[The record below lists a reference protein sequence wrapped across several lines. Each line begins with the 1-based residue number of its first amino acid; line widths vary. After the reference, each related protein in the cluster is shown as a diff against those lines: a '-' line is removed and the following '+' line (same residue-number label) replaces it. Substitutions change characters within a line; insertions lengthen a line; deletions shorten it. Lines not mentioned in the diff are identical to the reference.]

1 MLGRGNTGA
10 ALGSEAVDAEFWA
23 LICQD
28 EEWLNTEFDAVVG
41 NAEETPTH
49 PPRHLPADMANRHG
63 AGPTR
68 WAPGGRPTVAR
79 RDTAGQALAE
89 GARPASA
96 PMRADTPT
104 QEATGRRDGDV
115 IEQVKDVDQ
124 RVATTSRLHR
134 LNPRCGQPR

>member
-28 EEWLNTEFDAVVG
+28 EEWLNTEFGAVVS

-63 AGPTR
+63 ACPTR
-68 WAPGGRPTVAR
+68 WAPGGGRPWR
-79 RDTAGQALAE
+79 AGT
-89 GARPASA
+89 RP
-96 PMRADTPT
+96 
-104 QEATGRRDGDV
+104 GRRWRR
-115 IEQVKDVDQ
+115 E
-124 RVATTSRLHR
+124 RAPPPATRHT
-134 LNPRCGQPR
+134 NPGSDR